1 MQLKGLVKIF
11 TVLLILIC
19 AFQLSFT
26 WKANQFE
33 KKIGQKALNEIR
45 QENPGKQYNMESV
58 EVRARTARLLES
70 ESDKVIYKPL
80 LLGSYTYQD
89 VKENE
94 LNLGLDLQ
102 GGMNVVLE
110 VSLDDL
116 LKGLSNNPS
125 SPALLS
131 AIKQANID
139 KANSQANLISLFVK
153 EYEKQ
158 NPGAKLATLF
168 AKGGD
173 DQSITYSSTNRE
185 VEKYLNEKANAAIHQ
200 TYNIL
205 QKRIDKFGVAQ
216 PSINLDEDRGMISV
230 ELAGVQNPERVRQ
243 YLQSSAKLEFW
254 EVYTNAEYWNDYS
267 EKLEKAVAASIAGKG
282 IETPSDTET
291 ATEENTPNTTTDS
304 TVNADS
310 NLATN
315 EVSPEL
321 SKEAAVA
328 DSLSPEDRS
337 KEFPISTILTPSVSQ
352 DGKSFLPV
360 GEIGY
365 VQVTDTAKLNSYL
378 NSNAAKSVLPTT
390 LKFLYGKEAIG
401 QTGIKFLPVYAIK
414 TIAGRDRAPIEGDRV
429 VEARYDIR
437 DFKPEVSMRMDSKGA
452 QEWATLTEAN
462 VNRPIAIALDNIVY
476 SAPNVNQK
484 ITGGNSS
491 ITMGGAS
498 DENIEQAKD
507 LANILNSGKLDAP
520 PRIVQEQVVG
530 PTLGKESIAAGGKSF
545 AISFVIIFILML
557 IYYNSGGWVANIAL
571 ILNLFFTVG
580 ILAYLGATLTL
591 PGIAGLVLTIGMAV
605 DTNVLIFERIKE
617 ELRSGKTH
625 LKAVNDGYYRSL
637 APVLDAHITTLIT
650 AIILFYFGLGPV
662 KGFATT
668 QILGILLSLYC
679 GILVSRLVTDW
690 YNGKGKE
697 FKYFSKIAESIF
709 KRSNFNFIGQRKRTY
724 IISAIVIILGIASF
738 FNGFDYGVEFSGGR
752 SYTIRFDQKMNVSDV
767 RSKLESNFNEF
778 PIVKTIGA
786 DNQLN
791 ITTSYLIKDPNKDAD
806 NKVKDALYKGLVD
819 NGFIKKSITPEQF
832 ESQYIVLS
840 NKVLPTISDDLK
852 KGAMYATILSLLFIS
867 LYIIMRFRRWQ
878 YAAGT
883 IFALIHDVSVIL
895 IIFSFFRGLVPFSLE
910 IDQHFIAAVL
920 TVIGFSMNDTVIV
933 FDRIREYFRKT
944 PKGNPIEV
952 INGAINNTLSR
963 TVMTAFTVFLT
974 VLILFIFGGEPTR
987 GFAFAMLIGIITGTY
1002 SSIFVAS
1009 PVLVDLDK
1017 DGKLGIEEDKEARI
1031 KELKK
1036 QA

>member
-19 AFQLSFT
+19 AFQLTFT
-26 WKANQFE
+26 WKANQYE
-33 KKIGQKALNEIR
+33 KKVGRKALMEVR
-45 QENPGKQYNMESV
+45 QENPGKQYNLEST
-58 EVRARTARLLES
+58 EVRARTARLLEN

-116 LKGLSNNPS
+116 IKGLSNNPT

-131 AIKQANID
+131 AIQQANID

-153 EYEKQ
+153 EYEKK
-158 NPGAKLATLF
+158 NPGAKLATIF
-168 AKGGD
+168 AKGGE

-254 EVYTNAEYWNDYS
+254 EVYTNVEFWNEYS
-267 EKLEKAVAASIAGKG
+267 EKLEKTVAASIAGTEPSPEVEA
-282 IETPSDTET
+282 ETQAAADSLSQ
-291 ATEENTPNTTTDS
+291 TDS
-304 TVNADS
+304 TLGD
-310 NLATN
+310 T
-315 EVSPEL
+315 VSPEL
-321 SKEAAVA
+321 AAEAAVA
-328 DSLSPEDRS
+328 DSLNPEDRS
-337 KEFPISTILTPSVSQ
+337 KEFPVSSVLSPSVSQ
-352 DGKSFLPV
+352 DGKSFSPV

-365 VQVTDTAKLNSYL
+365 VQVKDTAKLNSYL
-378 NSNAAKSVLPTT
+378 NSPAAKSVLPTT
-390 LKFLYGKEAIG
+390 MKFLYGKDMTG
-401 QTGIKFLPVYAIK
+401 NNGIKFLPVFAIK

-437 DFKPEVSMRMDSKGA
+437 EFKPEVTMRMDAKGA

-462 VNRPIAIALDNIVY
+462 VGRPVAIALDNIVY

-507 LANILNSGKLDAP
+507 LANILNSGKLEAP

-557 IYYNSGGWVANIAL
+557 VYYNSGGWVANIAL
-571 ILNLFFTVG
+571 ILNLFFTIG

-617 ELRSGKTH
+617 ELRQGKTH
-625 LKAVNDGYYRSL
+625 LKAVEDGYYRSL

-690 YNGKGKE
+690 YNGRGKE
-697 FKYFSKIAESIF
+697 FKYFSKIAERIF
-709 KRSNFNFIGQRKRTY
+709 QGSNFNFIGNRRRTY
-724 IISAIVIILGIASF
+724 IISAIIIGLGIASL
-738 FNGFDYGVEFSGGR
+738 FNGFDYGVEFAGGR
-752 SYTIRFDQKMNVSDV
+752 SFTIRFDQKMNVADV
-767 RSKLESNFNEF
+767 RAKLQSSFDEY

-806 NKVKDALYKGLVD
+806 SKVKAALYQGLTD
-819 NGFIKKSITPEQF
+819 NGFINKSVSPEEF
-832 ESQYIVLS
+832 ESKYIVLS

-852 KGAMYATILSLLFIS
+852 KGAMYATFLSLLFIS

-878 YAAGT
+878 YAVGT

-895 IIFSFFRGLVPFSLE
+895 IIFSFLRGLVPFALE

-944 PKGNPIEV
+944 PKGNPVEV

-987 GFAFAMLIGIITGTY
+987 GFAFAMLIGIVTGTY

-1017 DGKLGIEEDKEARI
+1017 SGKLGVEEDKEARI

>member
-11 TVLLILIC
+11 TALLILIC
-19 AFQLSFT
+19 LFQLTFT

-33 KKIGQKALNEIR
+33 KKIGQKALREV
-45 QENPGKQYNMESV
+45 QAEHPEEKLTLESPS
-58 EVRARTARLLES
+58 VRSRTASMLEN

-80 LLGSYTYQD
+80 LLGSYTYQE

-116 LKGLSNNPS
+116 IRSLSNNPKD
-125 SPALLS
+125 PALNE
-131 AIKQANID
+131 AIKQANLD
-139 KANSQANLISLFVK
+139 KANSQANLITLFVQ
-153 EYEKQ
+153 EYEKK
-158 NPGAKLATLF
+158 NPGKQLATLF
-168 AKGGD
+168 ATGEQNQD
-173 DQSITYSSTNRE
+173 INYSSDNRE
-185 VEKYLNEKANAAIHQ
+185 VEKYLNKKASSAIQQ

-230 ELAGVQNPERVRQ
+230 ELAGVQNPERVRK
-243 YLQSSAKLEFW
+243 YLQSSAQLEFW
-254 EVYTNAEYWNDYS
+254 EVYKNSEFWNTYD
-267 EKLEKAVAASIAGKG
+267 EKLEKTVAASLNS
-282 IETPSDTET
+282 IESGSPEPETT
-291 ATEENTPNTTTDS
+291 ATDTTAEATDS
-304 TVNADS
+304 VQAEEDTSGIADVLTE
-310 NLATN
+310 NNETDTN
-315 EVSPEL
+315 QNSSDL
-321 SKEAAVA
+321 N
-328 DSLSPEDRS
+328 EDKS
-337 KEFPISTILTPSVSQ
+337 KEFPIASLITPSLSSDQ
-352 DGKSFLPV
+352 KSFAPV

-365 VQVTDTAKLNSYL
+365 VQLADTAKLNKYL
-378 NSNAAKSVLPTT
+378 GSSAAKSVLPTT
-390 LKFLYGKEAIG
+390 MKFLYGQEMVG
-401 QTGIKFLPVYAIK
+401 QNGVKFLPIFAIK
-414 TIAGRDRAPIEGDRV
+414 TIAGRDKAPIEGDRV
-429 VEARYDIR
+429 VEARYDMR
-437 DFKPEVSMRMDSKGA
+437 DFRPEVTMRMDSKGA
-452 QEWATLTEAN
+452 QEWAALTEAN
-462 VNRPIAIALDNIVY
+462 VGRPIAIVLDNIVY

-498 DENIEQAKD
+498 DENIEEAKD

-520 PRIVQEQVVG
+520 ARIVQEQVVG

-557 IYYNSGGWVANIAL
+557 IYYNTAGWVANIAL

-617 ELRSGKTH
+617 ELRQGKTH
-625 LKAVNDGYYRSL
+625 MKAVSDGYRRSL

-690 YNGKGKE
+690 YNSRDKE
-697 FKYFSKIAESIF
+697 FKYFSKISEKVF
-709 KRSNFNFIGQRKRTY
+709 QNSNFNFIGSRKRTY
-724 IISAIVIILGIASF
+724 IISAIVITLGIASF

-752 SYTIRFDQKMNVSDV
+752 SYTVRFDQKTSVADV
-767 RSKLESNFNEF
+767 RAALLKNFDEY
-778 PIVKTIGA
+778 PIVKTIGS

-791 ITTSYLIKDPNKDAD
+791 ITTSYLIKDPAKDAD
-806 NKVKDALYKGLVD
+806 NRVKSALYKGLSD
-819 NGFIKKSITPEQF
+819 NGFVPKTVSLEDF
-832 ESQYIVLS
+832 ENKYVMLS

-852 KGAMYATILSLLFIS
+852 KGAMYATFLSLLSIS
-867 LYIIMRFRRWQ
+867 FYIIMRFRKWQ

-895 IIFSFFRGLVPFSLE
+895 IIFSFFKNLVPFSLE

-933 FDRIREYFRKT
+933 FDRIREYFRKQ
-944 PKGNPIEV
+944 PKGNPVEV
-952 INGAINNTLSR
+952 INAAINNTLSR

-1009 PVLVDLDK
+1009 PVLIDLDK
-1017 DGKLGIEEDKEARI
+1017 SGKLGVEEDKEARI